1 MAIGSVLVEG
11 SSPNE
16 QNALGNWLMLI
27 AQYLCTNAAIGQLQ
41 QSNTQTPGSFSEN
54 NGSNNSSIDETIQ
67 MMSKMID
74 ALSEEIEALK
84 KQA

>member
-1 MAIGSVLVEG
+1 
-11 SSPNE
+11 
-16 QNALGNWLMLI
+16 MLI

-54 NGSNNSSIDETIQ
+54 QSSSNNSSEDTIK
-67 MMSKMID
+67 MMTKMIN
-74 ALSEEIEALK
+74 ALSEEIEILK

>member
-54 NGSNNSSIDETIQ
+54 QNNNSSTDETIQ
-67 MMSKMID
+67 MMSKMIN
-74 ALSEEIEALK
+74 ALNEEIEALK